1 LGEEHDFPKVRFLPD
16 QTFNPKRRKTM
27 AGVYVSIIQDFQPE
41 DDCRD
46 YAQDEVGAPSRANG
60 RTGKTVIIGRTHGCS
75 CCSND
80 EDVTLAGIELHIER
94 LKAELERAEKVKE
107 VLVAAEKSA
116 NIQE

>member
-1 LGEEHDFPKVRFLPD
+1 
-16 QTFNPKRRKTM
+16 M

-60 RTGKTVIIGRTHGCS
+60 RNGKTVIIGRTHGCS
-75 CCSND
+75 CCSNE